1 MRGHLCLALVA
12 LSRSARCE
20 HCAELS
26 YASERH
32 ALAKAYRTLAVHRLS
47 AASGLGNHLTL
58 SVPPSHDR
66 FLVIRYGLHWM
77 EVTAANLVLVHVNGT
92 ILEGEGPVQGAAV
105 SLHAPMHR
113 GYGRSARVIFHTHQ
127 PWSTALA
134 CVEDGGLAMYHPDA
148 AMYYHEAGF
157 DEVYTGNWPVGSRQ
171 GTVDEGT
178 RLLHSP
184 ALRGKRVGF
193 LANHGT
199 LLLSETIEEAVFDAV
214 HLERL
219 AWQQVH
225 AMQYG
230 RLPRLG
236 HEQVQSYRD
245 RYMGEWQ
252 LSKWQHGRTL
262 VESAAARV
270 ALAPIWNGTGT
281 IPDSAELCPGDEE
294 ATARCQVA
302 LACRLFG
309 RLNGH
314 RQFEGISAHFSAKL
328 SDGTVLVVP
337 SDVPFE
343 SMRPEWLSQCSS
355 SAPHACTGPH
365 TVNYKALE
373 RFSRV
378 RTSRYPVV
386 LYMHTKFT
394 DEMAHR
400 KDRLRMI
407 HQSAFNFALPGTMRR
422 TSWSGDIDADPGE
435 TEEYVVNMYPFGGC
449 LFRGSD
455 VAHVFAVVQNLDSA
469 AEIQTRARK
478 TRSPLLELDSSTVMA
493 FPPHGYG
500 DLTVKTKRMEL
511 NFAANARML
520 LAGWNQG
527 FADGDT
533 GE

>member
-1 MRGHLCLALVA
+1 MRWRRPTAPSPSTACPPRA
-12 LSRSARCE
+12 
-20 HCAELS
+20 
-26 YASERH
+26 
-32 ALAKAYRTLAVHRLS
+32 
-47 AASGLGNHLTL
+47 GLGNHLTL

-148 AMYYHEAGF
+148 AMYYDEAGF

-236 HEQVQSYRD
+236 HQQVQSYRD

-252 LSKWQHGRTL
+252 LAKWQHGRTL

-270 ALAPIWNGTGT
+270 ALAPLWNGTGD
-281 IPDSAELCPGDEE
+281 IPSSDDLCPGDEE
-294 ATARCQVA
+294 DATRCKVA

-314 RQFEGISAHFSAKL
+314 RQFEGIAAHFSVEL
-328 SDGTVLVVP
+328 SDGAVLVVP

-343 SMRPEWLSQCSS
+343 SMRSEWLSKCSV
-355 SAPHACTGPH
+355 SAPLACTGLH
-365 TVNYKALE
+365 TVNYKAFE
-373 RFSRV
+373 RFSRGAHLAV
-378 RTSRYPVV
+378 PRRAVHAHQVHRRNGPSERQAADDSPVGIQLRTPW
-386 LYMHTKFT
+386 
-394 DEMAHR
+394 D
-400 KDRLRMI
+400 
-407 HQSAFNFALPGTMRR
+407 
-422 TSWSGDIDADPGE
+422 DA
-435 TEEYVVNMYPFGGC
+435 
-449 LFRGSD
+449 
-455 VAHVFAVVQNLDSA
+455 AHVVVWGH
-469 AEIQTRARK
+469 RR
-478 TRSPLLELDSSTVMA
+478 RSWGHGRVRGEHVPVWRLLV
-493 FPPHGYG
+493 PG
-500 DLTVKTKRMEL
+500 
-511 NFAANARML
+511 
-520 LAGWNQG
+520 
-527 FADGDT
+527 
-533 GE
+533 